1 MSLLLLTFR
10 QHRLRILLVLASST
24 ASAALNVAV
33 IAFINERLIRDAVSG
48 SALLH
53 FALLLTALL
62 VVSASSQMAMSTLGH
77 RVVYGLRRTLVK
89 RVLDTDVERLEAV
102 GLARLLASLSAD
114 TTHITIAFNSLP
126 ALLYGVAL
134 SIGGFGYLASLSPRL
149 AGATLICLTS
159 TIAVAWQ
166 LLKRTHREAR
176 QARDAEDRLYEDYQ
190 ATVEGRKELAL
201 NRDRARLVYD
211 EEFDEHA
218 KQNRDHEIRADVFN
232 GLNDNWVNVMVLGA
246 IGVDFFLA
254 RALGWADTAVA
265 ATYALTLLFLRA
277 PVTSVVNA
285 LPALVS
291 GSVALAKVNELSL
304 ADYKADFGERSLEP
318 LAGFQT
324 IVLDALSYRY
334 PSVAGET
341 GFVVGPVD
349 LTLKRGEIVF
359 LIGANGSGKSTV
371 ARLLTGLYRAHGGAI
386 RVDGTLVG
394 EAGVAEFRR
403 LFSSVFSDFHLFGRL
418 IGQGGGKP
426 SGVATA
432 RWLDLLAMRGKA
444 KIEDDVLTD
453 LRLSQGQRKRLA
465 LLSALLEQ
473 RPVLVLDEWAADQD
487 PAFRHHFYTQLVP
500 ALKAEGRTIVAI
512 SHDERYFDTADRIL
526 KVDGGRLVEVPRGA
540 RPFDLPHAA
549 AS

>member
-1 MSLLLLTFR
+1 VSLLLLTFR
-10 QHRLRILLVLASST
+10 QHRLRILLVLGSST

-33 IAFINERLIRDAVSG
+33 IAFINERLIRDAVRG
-48 SALLH
+48 PALLH

-62 VVSASSQMAMSTLGH
+62 VVSASSQMAMSALGH

-102 GLARLLASLSAD
+102 GLARILASLSAD
-114 TTHITIAFNSLP
+114 TTHLTIAFNSLP

-134 SIGGFGYLASLSPRL
+134 SVGGFGYLASLSPRL
-149 AGATLICLTS
+149 AGATLVCLTL

-254 RALGWADTAVA
+254 RALGWADTAIA

-285 LPALVS
+285 IPALVS

-304 ADYKADFGERSLEP
+304 AEYKADFGERSIEP

-334 PSVAGET
+334 QRERQADRRSTLDWALPSARRSHPRGRHPRRRGRRCRVSAAFFERVLRFSSLRAVGWARWGKTVGHRDGPVAGPSRHARKGEH
-341 GFVVGPVD
+341 
-349 LTLKRGEIVF
+349 RG
-359 LIGANGSGKSTV
+359 
-371 ARLLTGLYRAHGGAI
+371 RC
-386 RVDGTLVG
+386 
-394 EAGVAEFRR
+394 
-403 LFSSVFSDFHLFGRL
+403 
-418 IGQGGGKP
+418 
-426 SGVATA
+426 
-432 RWLDLLAMRGKA
+432 
-444 KIEDDVLTD
+444 
-453 LRLSQGQRKRLA
+453 
-465 LLSALLEQ
+465 
-473 RPVLVLDEWAADQD
+473 
-487 PAFRHHFYTQLVP
+487 
-500 ALKAEGRTIVAI
+500 
-512 SHDERYFDTADRIL
+512 SH
-526 KVDGGRLVEVPRGA
+526 
-540 RPFDLPHAA
+540 
-549 AS
+549 